1 MSPYRFQ
8 HERQQ
13 ILDYLNAHPGTIAIE
28 LARALGAHKNT
39 IKTRIL
45 RMEALGEI
53 KRKAKVHYSTSEKS
67 GKRVAQ
73 LAYSLFAAVEHA
85 AFVDQARPMIARQAE
100 QSKQKPREKLPK
112 EYAKAEKHGPN
123 GGRINTRFDDP
134 HAMPYRNQGGQGTI
148 GVRPRGC
155 CSILGE

>member
-1 MSPYRFQ
+1 MSPYKFQ

-45 RMEALGEI
+45 RMEELGEI
-53 KRKAKVHYSTSEKS
+53 KRKAKVHYSIAAS

-73 LAYSLFAAVEHA
+73 LAYSLFAAVEYA
-85 AFVDQARPMIARQAE
+85 AFVDQARPMIERQGELA
-100 QSKQKPREKLPK
+100 KKKPPK
-112 EYAKAEKHGPN
+112 VKATKPSAQQRVVWI
-123 GGRINTRFDDP
+123 GGSCRNVWGDRPSIG
-134 HAMPYRNQGGQGTI
+134 NQGGQGTI
-148 GVRPRGC
+148 GVQPRGC

>member
-39 IKTRIL
+39 VKTRIL
-45 RMEALGEI
+45 RMEELGEI
-53 KRKAKVHYSTSEKS
+53 KRKAKVHYSIAAS

-73 LAYSLFAAVEHA
+73 LAYSLFAAVEYA
-85 AFVDQARPMIARQAE
+85 EFVDQARPMIERQREMA
-100 QSKQKPREKLPK
+100 KKKPRKP
-112 EYAKAEKHGPN
+112 KAEKPSVQQRVVWN
-123 GGRINTRFDDP
+123 GGSCRNVWGDRPCI
-134 HAMPYRNQGGQGTI
+134 RNQGGQGTI
-148 GVRPRGC
+148 GVQPRGV
-155 CSILGE
+155 SAMLGE